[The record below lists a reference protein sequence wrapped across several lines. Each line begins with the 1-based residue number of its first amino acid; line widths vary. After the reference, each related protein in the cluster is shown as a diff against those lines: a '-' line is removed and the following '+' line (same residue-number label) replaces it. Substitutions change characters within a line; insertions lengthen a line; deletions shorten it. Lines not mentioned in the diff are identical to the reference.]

1 MPADQEPTSSAELA
15 ARDRHA
21 RARAAAMTPGE
32 RLAAMRDLIA
42 RSWALL
48 EANPDGM
55 ARFLRRNHHSR
66 AVRPAG
72 GGASHGT

>member
-1 MPADQEPTSSAELA
+1 
-15 ARDRHA
+15 
-21 RARAAAMTPGE
+21 MTPGE